1 MKTALFCEAFPSW
14 LREEEAS
21 MKRINFPTA
30 INSSS
35 PQRPEPST
43 MQRIKRYTIKTA
55 LTGKC
60 HCSGRPTPRSAR
72 HPWPWRTP
80 MLEGD
85 LMNGKPVLPTHS
97 LKHTSGCLEH
107 LPHCSDPSLWSACGT
122 SLPGGPEAAGLSGVK
137 EREPLLQGNKQQPSG
152 T

>member
-1 MKTALFCEAFPSW
+1 
-14 LREEEAS
+14 

-35 PQRPEPST
+35 PQRLEPST
-43 MQRIKRYTIKTA
+43 MHRIKRYTMKTA

-85 LMNGKPVLPTHS
+85 LTNGKPVLPTHS

-122 SLPGGPEAAGLSGVK
+122 SLLKLQASVGSRRGNLCYKATGSNPAA
-137 EREPLLQGNKQQPSG
+137 RENVASPAASAHFPVNYL
-152 T
+152 